1 MVFKNFRIQLILRI
15 ICLMANIL
23 IFAFFIFQLSYQ
35 VTTIMLFAAIIL
47 QVILLVRYL
56 EKTNRLVSNFLESVR
71 YTDFNQTYKNE
82 GLGASYEELKKAFN
96 DVILDF
102 QKIRSEKEE
111 HYHYL
116 QNVIQHIGV
125 SLIAFQKNGKVEMLN
140 NAAKK
145 MFQINNLR
153 NILLLKN
160 FSPELASTIMN
171 LKSGENAMVKVQD
184 KDTLM
189 QLAIYCTE
197 FKLQNKIITL
207 VSIQNIHNELEE
219 QEMEAWQK
227 LIRVLTHEMMNSIAP
242 ISSLSSTIHTMLKPI
257 DEAIVKKQYHA
268 INQDMFNDIYD
279 SVKTIHKRSE
289 GLMHF
294 VETYRNLTH
303 IPKPN
308 FKIMSVK
315 EIFNSLQNL
324 FQEELNNNKILF
336 SVEVNPDSLELMA
349 DSELMEQVFIN
360 LIKNSIHA
368 LQSKQQPKITLK
380 AYLGSH
386 GKIVMQVIDN
396 GSGITQDAK
405 DKIFIPFYTTKKNG
419 SGIGLSL
426 SRQIIRLHGGTIHVQ
441 SESEIG
447 TEVTLKF

>member
-1 MVFKNFRIQLILRI
+1 
-15 ICLMANIL
+15 
-23 IFAFFIFQLSYQ
+23 
-35 VTTIMLFAAIIL
+35 MLFLAIVAQIISL
-47 QVILLVRYL
+47 TSFL
-56 EKTNRLVSNFLESVR
+56 EKTNRLVSNFLESIR
-71 YTDFNQTYKNE
+71 YTDFNQTFQIE

-145 MFQINNLR
+145 LFQVNNLR

-160 FSPELASTIMN
+160 FSPELTTTIMN
-171 LKSGENAMVKVQD
+171 LKSGESAMVKVQD
-184 KDTLM
+184 KENLL
-189 QLAIYCTE
+189 QLAIHCTD
-197 FKLQNKIITL
+197 FKLQDKIITL

-219 QEMEAWQK
+219 QEMESWQK
-227 LIRVLTHEMMNSIAP
+227 LIRVLTHEIMNSIAP

-257 DEAIVKKQYHA
+257 DDAILKKEYQA

-279 SVKTIHKRSE
+279 SIKTIHKRSE
-289 GLMHF
+289 GLLHF

-303 IPKPN
+303 VPKPN
-308 FKIMSVK
+308 FKLVSIQ
-315 EIFNSLQNL
+315 EIFSNLQSLM
-324 FQEELNNNKILF
+324 QEEFNENNIRF
-336 SVEVNPDSLELMA
+336 SMEISPESLTFMA
-349 DSELMEQVFIN
+349 DGELVEQVLIN

-368 LQSKQQPKITLK
+368 TLAKEEPQITLK
-380 AYLGSH
+380 AFLGMR
-386 GKIVMQVIDN
+386 GKVVLQILDN
-396 GSGITQDAK
+396 GSGITHDAK

-441 SESEIG
+441 SEPEKG